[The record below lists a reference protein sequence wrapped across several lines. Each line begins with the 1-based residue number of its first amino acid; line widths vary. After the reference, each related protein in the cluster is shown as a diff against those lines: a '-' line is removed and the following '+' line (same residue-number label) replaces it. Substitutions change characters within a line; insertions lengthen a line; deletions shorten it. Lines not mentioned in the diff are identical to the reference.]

1 MNDVLYAG
9 GASPAT
15 GTGGGD
21 IDVSG
26 LLKTDASNLAPA
38 GREAIAGIAVASVS
52 LDNLADKDLAI
63 CRRSATRNFRTRGF
77 ILRRR
82 TFWQTVRSAPTKFR
96 LLLWIFCRTRVCM
109 RL

>member
-52 LDNLADKDLAI
+52 LDNLADKDLSNLSSVGNAKLPHPWVYF
-63 CRRSATRNFRTRGF
+63 AAKN
-77 ILRRR
+77 ILAK
-82 TFWQTVRSAPTKFR
+82 SAPTKFR

>member
-26 LLKTDASNLAPA
+26 LLKTDASNLA
-38 GREAIAGIAVASVS
+38 
-52 LDNLADKDLAI
+52 
-63 CRRSATRNFRTRGF
+63 F
-77 ILRRR
+77 
-82 TFWQTVRSAPTKFR
+82 
-96 LLLWIFCRTRVCM
+96 
-109 RL
+109 